1 MSKVILY
8 KERKRCYNIMASRL
22 ERALQMREIFSKK
35 NLFTLIM
42 LAVTAI
48 GITVSMILC
57 DSRILMVFPLYVSL
71 FISLLQTRI
80 NRYAP
85 LIGGINSIL
94 YFVVY
99 MYSGIPATAFYALLF
114 SCPLQIIT
122 FIRWTKNKRGS
133 STLLRKMKWS
143 TRLWV
148 ALAFEAAWA
157 IVFGVSLLAGSDF
170 AILDTTSS
178 MLGILTTF
186 MMMFA
191 FIEYTVLQLI
201 SGTTSIALYVNMLA
215 SGKVEQTPFLIYSV
229 YSFICIILA
238 VIRSAKLYK
247 EQHAEEAAKTER

>member
-1 MSKVILY
+1 MK
-8 KERKRCYNIMASRL
+8 
-22 ERALQMREIFSKK
+22 EIFSKK

-42 LAVTAI
+42 LFITAV
-48 GITVSMILC
+48 GITVTMILFTP
-57 DSRILMVFPLYVSL
+57 SRLMVVPLYVSL

-133 STLLRKMKWS
+133 STLLRKMS
-143 TRLWV
+143 ARFRLL
-148 ALAFEAAWA
+148 ALLAFAAAWV
-157 IVFGVSLLAGSDF
+157 IVFAASYLSGSSF

-186 MMMFA
+186 LTMFA
-191 FIEYTVLQLI
+191 FIEYTVLQLV
-201 SGTTSIALYVNMLA
+201 GGVTSISLYINMIA
-215 SGKVEQTPFLIYSV
+215 SGKIEQMPFLV
-229 YSFICIILA
+229 YSAYSLICICLA
-238 VIRSAKLYK
+238 VIRARRLYT
-247 EQHAEEAAKTER
+247 EQQTEEKTINNIKQ

>member
-1 MSKVILY
+1 MK
-8 KERKRCYNIMASRL
+8 
-22 ERALQMREIFSKK
+22 EIFNRK
-35 NLFTLIM
+35 NLVTLILM
-42 LAVTAI
+42 FITAV

-57 DSRILMVFPLYVSL
+57 DSKILMVLPLYISL

-99 MYSGIPATAFYALLF
+99 MYMGIPATAFYALLF

-133 STLLRKMKWS
+133 STLLRKMSLK

-148 ALAFEAAWA
+148 TIAFAAAWA
-157 IVFGVSLLAGSDF
+157 IVFGASSLVGSDF

-186 MMMFA
+186 LTMFA

-201 SGTTSIALYVNMLA
+201 SGSISIALYINMLCT
-215 SGKVEQTPFLIYSV
+215 GNTDRMPFLIYSA
-229 YSFICIILA
+229 YSLICIILA
-238 VIRSAKLYK
+238 VIRATKLYND
-247 EQHAEEAAKTER
+247 QRAEETANPKN